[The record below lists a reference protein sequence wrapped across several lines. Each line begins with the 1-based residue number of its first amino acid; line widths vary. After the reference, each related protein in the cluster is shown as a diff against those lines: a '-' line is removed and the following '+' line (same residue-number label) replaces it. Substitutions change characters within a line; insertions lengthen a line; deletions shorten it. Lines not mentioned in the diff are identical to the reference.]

1 MGFYCV
7 ATTARDFC
15 RLRPFNR
22 DMDLLFGRYDHLPH
36 LRLQR
41 RMAIALMA
49 VFMLSGA
56 VVASANMK
64 PGARFGATHSEQR

>member
-1 MGFYCV
+1 
-7 ATTARDFC
+7 
-15 RLRPFNR
+15 
-22 DMDLLFGRYDHLPH
+22 MDLLFGRYDHLPH